1 MVCFL
6 EIVAVLFGI
15 IGLLGCILPLL
26 PGPPLSYVGLV
37 IMYLWAN
44 QPAAD
49 GSFEI
54 TGRFMLIW
62 LAITV
67 VVTVLDY
74 IVPVF
79 FTKVTGGSKE
89 AVKGSIVGTL
99 IGMVF
104 FPPLGI
110 VVGAFLGAFLGEILL
125 NNKNLSAS
133 LLSATGSLLG
143 FIFGTGLK
151 MAASGIMLYYIVK
164 FI

>member
-1 MVCFL
+1 
-6 EIVAVLFGI
+6 
-15 IGLLGCILPLL
+15 
-26 PGPPLSYVGLV
+26 
-37 IMYLWAN
+37 
-44 QPAAD
+44 
-49 GSFEI
+49 
-54 TGRFMLIW
+54 
-62 LAITV
+62 
-67 VVTVLDY
+67 
-74 IVPVF
+74 
-79 FTKVTGGSKE
+79 
-89 AVKGSIVGTL
+89 KGSIVGTL

-125 NNKNLSAS
+125 NNKNLGAS